1 MKCVKCGATLKDN
14 TIFCENCG
22 QEVQIVPDYNVF
34 EDEYLK
40 ALLEEDDLKNKKPAE
55 VPPGEEEEPKPEP
68 QKKKNKKLVIC
79 VISIVVLLLLIVG
92 ITVGMILQKR
102 NTADYQIAKAK
113 EALSSKEYQVALEYY
128 EKALE
133 FEPDNKELLHAM
145 ADIYRQQ
152 GDFDS
157 AYVSYMDLINK
168 DSGDYKAYE
177 ALISILA
184 ENNKTEEII
193 ALGTEVT
200 DPSILPLFEEYLV
213 VPPTL
218 SVDEGTYEESQIISL
233 SAAKGCEI
241 YYTTDGSDPVKK
253 GKLYTSS
260 IDLEEL
266 EEADSYVIS
275 AVCKNQKGIYSDSV
289 TKKYKIDLQAPDM
302 PEVSP
307 DGGSFT
313 TATTVT
319 ITIPEGCVAYYTWD
333 GTEPSINSEQYSAMI
348 EVPEGDHILSVVL
361 MDQKTEL
368 FSNVYRGHFSYY
380 PD

>member
-40 ALLEEDDLKNKKPAE
+40 ALLEEDNLKNKKPAE

-133 FEPDNKELLHAM
+133 FEPDNKDLLHAM

-193 ALGTEVT
+193 ALGKEVT
-200 DPSILPLFEEYLV
+200 DPSILPLFEEYMV
-213 VPPTL
+213 VPPTF
-218 SVDEGTYEESQIISL
+218 SVDEGTYEEYQIISL

>member
-34 EDEYLK
+34 EEEYLK
-40 ALLEEDDLKNKKPAE
+40 ALLEEDNLKNKKTAE

-79 VISIVVLLLLIVG
+79 VISIVVLILLIVG

-102 NTADYQIAKAK
+102 NTVDYQIAKAK

-133 FEPDNKELLHAM
+133 FEPDNKELLRAM

-193 ALGTEVT
+193 ALGKEVT
-200 DPSILPLFEEYLV
+200 DPSILPLFEEYMV
-213 VPPTL
+213 VPPTF
-218 SVDEGTYEESQIISL
+218 SVDEGTYEEYQIISL

>member
-40 ALLEEDDLKNKKPAE
+40 ALLEEDNLKNKKTAE
-55 VPPGEEEEPKPEP
+55 VPPVEEEEPKPEP

-102 NTADYQIAKAK
+102 NTVDYQIAKAK
-113 EALSSKEYQVALEYY
+113 EALSSKEYQVALKYY

-193 ALGTEVT
+193 ALGKEVT
-200 DPSILPLFEEYLV
+200 DPSILPLFEEYMV
-213 VPPTL
+213 VPPTF
-218 SVDEGTYEESQIISL
+218 SVDEGTYEEYQIISL

-266 EEADSYVIS
+266 QEADSYVIS

>member
-40 ALLEEDDLKNKKPAE
+40 ALLEEDNLKNKKPAE
-55 VPPGEEEEPKPEP
+55 VPPVEEEEPKPEP

-193 ALGTEVT
+193 ALGKEVT
-200 DPSILPLFEEYLV
+200 DPSILPLFEEYMV
-213 VPPTL
+213 VPPTF
-218 SVDEGTYEESQIISL
+218 SVDEGTYEEYQIISL

-319 ITIPEGCVAYYTWD
+319 IAIPEGCVAYYTWD

>member
-40 ALLEEDDLKNKKPAE
+40 ALLEEDNLKNKKTAE
-55 VPPGEEEEPKPEP
+55 VPPVEEEEPKPEP

-102 NTADYQIAKAK
+102 NTVDYQIAKAK

-193 ALGTEVT
+193 ALGKEVT
-200 DPSILPLFEEYLV
+200 DPSILPLFEEYMV
-213 VPPTL
+213 VPPTF
-218 SVDEGTYEESQIISL
+218 SVDEGTYEEYQIISL

>member
-40 ALLEEDDLKNKKPAE
+40 ALLEEDNLKSKKPVG
-55 VPPGEEEEPKPEP
+55 VPPVEEEEPKPEP

-102 NTADYQIAKAK
+102 NTVDYQIAKAK

-193 ALGTEVT
+193 ALGKEVT
-200 DPSILPLFEEYLV
+200 DPSILPLFEEYMV
-213 VPPTL
+213 VPPTF
-218 SVDEGTYEESQIISL
+218 SVDEGTYEEYQIISL

>member
-40 ALLEEDDLKNKKPAE
+40 ALLEEDNLKNKKPVE
-55 VPPGEEEEPKPEP
+55 VPPVEVEEPKPEP

-193 ALGTEVT
+193 ALGKEVT
-200 DPSILPLFEEYLV
+200 DPSILPLFEEYMV
-213 VPPTL
+213 VPPTF
-218 SVDEGTYEESQIISL
+218 SVDEGTYEEYQIISL

-368 FSNVYRGHFSYY
+368 FSNVYRGHFTYY

>member
-1 MKCVKCGATLKDN
+1 M
-14 TIFCENCG
+14 
-22 QEVQIVPDYNVF
+22 
-34 EDEYLK
+34 
-40 ALLEEDDLKNKKPAE
+40 
-55 VPPGEEEEPKPEP
+55 
-68 QKKKNKKLVIC
+68 
-79 VISIVVLLLLIVG
+79 
-92 ITVGMILQKR
+92 
-102 NTADYQIAKAK
+102 
-113 EALSSKEYQVALEYY
+113 
-128 EKALE
+128 
-133 FEPDNKELLHAM
+133 
-145 ADIYRQQ
+145 
-152 GDFDS
+152 
-157 AYVSYMDLINK
+157 
-168 DSGDYKAYE
+168 
-177 ALISILA
+177 
-184 ENNKTEEII
+184 
-193 ALGTEVT
+193 
-200 DPSILPLFEEYLV
+200 V
-213 VPPTL
+213 VPPTF
-218 SVDEGTYEESQIISL
+218 SVDEGTYEEYQIISL

>member
-40 ALLEEDDLKNKKPAE
+40 ALLEEDNLKNKKTAE

-102 NTADYQIAKAK
+102 NTVDYQIAKAK

-193 ALGTEVT
+193 ALGKEVT
-200 DPSILPLFEEYLV
+200 DPSILPLFEEYMV
-213 VPPTL
+213 VPPTF
-218 SVDEGTYEESQIISL
+218 SVDEGTYEEYQIISL

>member
-40 ALLEEDDLKNKKPAE
+40 ALLEEDNLKNKKPAE
-55 VPPGEEEEPKPEP
+55 VPPVEEEEPKPEP

-184 ENNKTEEII
+184 KNNKTEEII
-193 ALGTEVT
+193 ALGKEVT
-200 DPSILPLFEEYLV
+200 DPSILPLFEEYMV
-213 VPPTL
+213 VPPTF
-218 SVDEGTYEESQIISL
+218 SVDEGTYEEYQIISL

-319 ITIPEGCVAYYTWD
+319 IAIPEGCVAYYTWD

>member
-40 ALLEEDDLKNKKPAE
+40 ALLEEDNLKNKKPAE
-55 VPPGEEEEPKPEP
+55 VPPVEEEEPKPEP

-102 NTADYQIAKAK
+102 NTVDYQIAKAK

-193 ALGTEVT
+193 ELGKEVT
-200 DPSILPLFEEYLV
+200 DPSILPLFEEYMV
-213 VPPTL
+213 VPPTF
-218 SVDEGTYEESQIISL
+218 SVDEGTYEEYQIISL

>member
-40 ALLEEDDLKNKKPAE
+40 ALLEEDNLKNKKPAE
-55 VPPGEEEEPKPEP
+55 VPPVEEEEPKPEP

-79 VISIVVLLLLIVG
+79 VISIVVLLLLIAG

-193 ALGTEVT
+193 ALGKEVT
-200 DPSILPLFEEYLV
+200 DPSILPLFEEYMV
-213 VPPTL
+213 VPPTF
-218 SVDEGTYEESQIISL
+218 SVDEGTYEEYQIISL

-368 FSNVYRGHFSYY
+368 FSNVYRGPFSYY

>member
-40 ALLEEDDLKNKKPAE
+40 ALLEEDNLKNKKPAE
-55 VPPGEEEEPKPEP
+55 VPPVEEEEPKPEP

-102 NTADYQIAKAK
+102 NTVDYQIAKAK

-193 ALGTEVT
+193 ALGKEVT
-200 DPSILPLFEEYLV
+200 DPSILPLFEEYMV
-213 VPPTL
+213 VPPTF
-218 SVDEGTYEESQIISL
+218 SVDEGTYEEYQIISL

-319 ITIPEGCVAYYTWD
+319 IAIPEGCVAYYTWD

>member
-40 ALLEEDDLKNKKPAE
+40 ALLEEDNLKNKKPAE
-55 VPPGEEEEPKPEP
+55 VPPVEEEEPKSEP

-102 NTADYQIAKAK
+102 NTVDYQIAKAK

-128 EKALE
+128 GKALE

-193 ALGTEVT
+193 ALGKEVT
-200 DPSILPLFEEYLV
+200 DPSILPLFEEYMV
-213 VPPTL
+213 VPPTF
-218 SVDEGTYEESQIISL
+218 SVDEGTYEEYQIISL

>member
-40 ALLEEDDLKNKKPAE
+40 ALLEEDNLKNKKPAE
-55 VPPGEEEEPKPEP
+55 VPPVEEEEPKPEP

-102 NTADYQIAKAK
+102 NTVDYQIAKAK

-177 ALISILA
+177 VLISILA

-193 ALGTEVT
+193 ALGKEVT
-200 DPSILPLFEEYLV
+200 DPSILPLFEEYMV
-213 VPPTL
+213 VPPTF
-218 SVDEGTYEESQIISL
+218 SVDEGTYEEYQIISL

>member
-193 ALGTEVT
+193 ALGKEVT
-200 DPSILPLFEEYLV
+200 DPSILPLFEEYMV
-213 VPPTL
+213 VPPTF
-218 SVDEGTYEESQIISL
+218 SVDEGTYEEYQIISL

-319 ITIPEGCVAYYTWD
+319 IAIPEGCVAYYTWD

>member
-79 VISIVVLLLLIVG
+79 VISIVVLLLLFVG
-92 ITVGMILQKR
+92 ITVGMILKKR

-193 ALGTEVT
+193 ALGKEVT
-200 DPSILPLFEEYLV
+200 DPSILPLFEEYMV
-213 VPPTL
+213 VPPTF
-218 SVDEGTYEESQIISL
+218 SVDEGTYEEYQIISL
-233 SAAKGCEI
+233 SAVKGCEI

-275 AVCKNQKGIYSDSV
+275 AVCKNQKGIYSDPV

>member
-40 ALLEEDDLKNKKPAE
+40 ALLEEDNLKNKKTAE

-102 NTADYQIAKAK
+102 NTVDYQIAKAK

-133 FEPDNKELLHAM
+133 FEPDNKELLRAM

-193 ALGTEVT
+193 ALGKEVT
-200 DPSILPLFEEYLV
+200 DPSILPLFEEYMV
-213 VPPTL
+213 VPPTF
-218 SVDEGTYEESQIISL
+218 SVDEGTYEEYQIISL

>member
-40 ALLEEDDLKNKKPAE
+40 ALLEEDNLKNKKPAE

-79 VISIVVLLLLIVG
+79 VISIMVLLLLIVG

-102 NTADYQIAKAK
+102 NTVDYQIAKAK

-193 ALGTEVT
+193 ALGKEVT
-200 DPSILPLFEEYLV
+200 DPSILPLFEEYMV
-213 VPPTL
+213 VPPTF
-218 SVDEGTYEESQIISL
+218 SVDEGTYEEYQIISL

>member
-40 ALLEEDDLKNKKPAE
+40 ALLEEDNLKNKKPAE
-55 VPPGEEEEPKPEP
+55 VPPVEEEEPKPEP

-193 ALGTEVT
+193 ALGKEVT
-200 DPSILPLFEEYLV
+200 DPSILPLFEEYMV
-213 VPPTL
+213 VPPTF
-218 SVDEGTYEESQIISL
+218 SVDEGTYEEYQIISL

-319 ITIPEGCVAYYTWD
+319 IAIPEGCVAYYTWD

-368 FSNVYRGHFSYY
+368 FSNVYRGHFTYY

>member
-40 ALLEEDDLKNKKPAE
+40 ALLEEDNLKNKKPAE
-55 VPPGEEEEPKPEP
+55 VPPVEEEEPKPEP

-102 NTADYQIAKAK
+102 NTVDYQIAKAK
-113 EALSSKEYQVALEYY
+113 GALSSKEYQVALEYY

-193 ALGTEVT
+193 ELGKEVT
-200 DPSILPLFEEYLV
+200 DPSILPLFEEYMV
-213 VPPTL
+213 VPPTF
-218 SVDEGTYEESQIISL
+218 SVDEGTYEEYQIISL

>member
-184 ENNKTEEII
+184 EKNKTEEII
-193 ALGTEVT
+193 ALGKEVT
-200 DPSILPLFEEYLV
+200 DPSILPLFEEYMV
-213 VPPTL
+213 VPPTF
-218 SVDEGTYEESQIISL
+218 SVDEGTYEEYQIISL
-233 SAAKGCEI
+233 SAAEGCEI

>member
-102 NTADYQIAKAK
+102 NTVDYQIAKAK

-193 ALGTEVT
+193 ALGKEVT
-200 DPSILPLFEEYLV
+200 DPSILPLFEEYMV
-213 VPPTL
+213 VPPTF
-218 SVDEGTYEESQIISL
+218 SVDEGTYEEYQIISL

-241 YYTTDGSDPVKK
+241 YYTTDGSDPVKN